1 MLPVSYFYP
10 WLSGSVSYSSI
21 SNITYTMET
30 QCSNVS
36 DLMNKIDCSGIR
48 KRQSK
53 FELSNCQGRILGTCF
68 YKRNSSFGQEIPAT
82 CADFWAPQSPHLGLP

>member
-68 YKRNSSFGQEIPAT
+68 IRGT
-82 CADFWAPQSPHLGLP
+82 LHLGRKFLRPVQIFGLRSHLT